1 MRLVDQLAAHA
12 VGGLVQA
19 QEDHVVARRHDR
31 GDALEV
37 ELEHVLD
44 QVQFML
50 VQHARLGAG
59 IDHGSD
65 VLGGDLVDRLGR
77 QAQQAQ
83 GGIRGGVEDPHQRL
97 EHAQQRQHRVDHSQ
111 RAPLGE
117 GHRDALGDQVGKL
130 DEQQRHNQER
140 ADIGHAL
147 RVDHLH
153 IRRQR
158 FQQQVGH
165 MFLAEDTGQDGHA
178 VDADLHDSEEIPWLF
193 LEQQYARGA
202 AIAALGQD
210 LELGAA
216 CGGQR
221 DLGDGEEG
229 ADQDKSGQGQDEH
242 RQSGACGQR
251 VQAA

>member
-1 MRLVDQLAAHA
+1 
-12 VGGLVQA
+12 
-19 QEDHVVARRHDR
+19 
-31 GDALEV
+31 
-37 ELEHVLD
+37 
-44 QVQFML
+44 
-50 VQHARLGAG
+50 
-59 IDHGSD
+59 
-65 VLGGDLVDRLGR
+65 
-77 QAQQAQ
+77 
-83 GGIRGGVEDPHQRL
+83 
-97 EHAQQRQHRVDHSQ
+97 
-111 RAPLGE
+111 
-117 GHRDALGDQVGKL
+117 
-130 DEQQRHNQER
+130 
-140 ADIGHAL
+140 
-147 RVDHLH
+147 
-153 IRRQR
+153 
-158 FQQQVGH
+158 